1 MQDALTISALTFG
14 TQAFVTLFVI
24 LDPPGAAPIFLS
36 LASGKSIKVQR
47 RLAWQAATVSL
58 FVIVTFALFGN
69 ALLGYLNI
77 SLPALQGAGGIL
89 LLITGLGLLTGSITD
104 SDSAASQN
112 IALVPLGTPLLAGP
126 GAIVATMIYV
136 QKADTTT
143 QIIGLVIAILA
154 VHLIIG
160 TVLMASTKIVGL
172 IKDSGVTLLASI
184 AGLLLAAIAVQMLA
198 NAIKAFAAAAQSAES
213 RTPQLPSSLWRYWR
227 PKPVEPP

>member
-14 TQAFVTLFVI
+14 AQSFVTLFVI

-104 SDSAASQN
+104 NNSATSQN

-126 GAIVATMIYV
+126 GAIVTTMLYV
-136 QKADTTT
+136 QKANGNE
-143 QIIGLVIAILA
+143 QLGALAIAIVAVHVIIGL
-154 VHLIIG
+154 
-160 TVLMASTKIVGL
+160 TFMFSTKIL
-172 IKDSGVTLLASI
+172 SIIKDSGVTLLARI
-184 AGLLLAAIAVQMLA
+184 AGLLLSAIAVEMIVS
-198 NAIKAFAAAAQSAES
+198 AIKAFF
-213 RTPQLPSSLWRYWR
+213 
-227 PKPVEPP
+227 

>member
-1 MQDALTISALTFG
+1 MQEALTLSALTFG

-58 FVIVTFALFGN
+58 FVIVSFALFGN
-69 ALLGYLNI
+69 ALLSYLNI

-126 GAIVATMIYV
+126 GAIVTTMLYV
-136 QKADTTT
+136 QKAEGGE
-143 QIIGLVIAILA
+143 QLGALAIAIVAVHVIIGL
-154 VHLIIG
+154 
-160 TVLMASTKIVGL
+160 TFMFSTKILSV
-172 IKDSGVTLLASI
+172 IKDSGVTLLARI
-184 AGLLLAAIAVQMLA
+184 AGLLLSAIAVEMIVS
-198 NAIKAFAAAAQSAES
+198 AIKAFFNIG
-213 RTPQLPSSLWRYWR
+213 
-227 PKPVEPP
+227 